1 MCCERIADLFALHAL
16 RNSRMARSLPRPSAQ
31 FLRFLAVGVLNST
44 FGYGCFALLMFAGL
58 HYAPALLLA
67 TVAGVLFNFKTTGA
81 LVFKSH
87 DNRLIYRFVAS
98 YLVVYLVNLS
108 GIKLLTQINI
118 DPYYGGAMLILPMA
132 ALAFILF
139 KRFVF
144 AHGQAH

>member
-1 MCCERIADLFALHAL
+1 MALAF
-16 RNSRMARSLPRPSAQ
+16 SMPSPQ
-31 FLRFLAVGVLNST
+31 FLRFIAVGVLNST
-44 FGYGCFALLMFAGL
+44 FGYGCFALLMLAGM

-87 DNRLIYRFVAS
+87 DNGLIYRFVAS
-98 YLVVYLVNLS
+98 YSVIYIVNLS
-108 GIKLLTQINI
+108 GLKLLTLMGV
-118 DPYYGGAMLILPMA
+118 DPYYGGALLILPMA